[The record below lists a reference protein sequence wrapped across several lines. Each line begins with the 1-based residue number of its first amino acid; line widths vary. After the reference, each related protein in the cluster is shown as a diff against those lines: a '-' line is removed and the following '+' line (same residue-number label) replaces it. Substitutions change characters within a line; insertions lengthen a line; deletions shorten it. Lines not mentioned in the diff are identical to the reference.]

1 MWIIEDIIYELPNGG
16 RLKLSSEAL
25 EQMSKYIQDERK
37 KTEGGGVILGR
48 FIIETN
54 DIVIDFVTEPMPGD
68 KRSRTRFKRGVKN
81 HQAIIDKYWY
91 ISNGT
96 INYLGEWHTHPEPI
110 PNPSFID
117 VKSWKKML
125 SYDKFDSQCLYYI
138 IIGTNEIGVWEG
150 DRKALKFIQLKKI
163 KTENNNG

>member
-1 MWIIEDIIYELPNGG
+1 MWIIEDIIYKLPNGG
-16 RLKLSSEAL
+16 RLKLSSEVL
-25 EQMSKYIQDERK
+25 QQMSKYIQNERK
-37 KTEGGGVILGR
+37 KTEGGGIILGR
-48 FIIETN
+48 FILETN
-54 DIVIDFVTEPMPGD
+54 DIVIDFITEPMPGD

-138 IIGTNEIGVWEG
+138 IIGTDGIGVWEG
-150 DRKALKFIQLKKI
+150 DRKALKFTQLK
-163 KTENNNG
+163 N

>member
-1 MWIIEDIIYELPNGG
+1 MRLISDVIYELPIGG
-16 RLKLSSEAL
+16 RLKLDAEVL
-25 EQMSKYIQDERK
+25 KQMLKYVQDEQH

-48 FIIETN
+48 FIAETD
-54 DIVIDFVTEPMPGD
+54 DIVIDLVTEPMAGD

-96 INYLGEWHTHPEPI
+96 INYLGEWHTHPEPS

-117 VKSWKKML
+117 VRSWKKML
-125 SYDKFDSQCLYYI
+125 SRDKFDSQHLYYI
-138 IIGTNEIGVWEG
+138 IIGTREIGVWEG
-150 DRKALKFIQLKKI
+150 NRDTLKFTQLKEI
-163 KTENNNG
+163 KPKNTNG

>member
-16 RLKLSSEAL
+16 RLKLPSEVL
-25 EQMSKYIQDERK
+25 EQMSKYIQNDRK
-37 KTEGGGVILGR
+37 KNEGGGVILGR

-91 ISNGT
+91 ISKGT

-125 SYDKFDSQCLYYI
+125 SHDKFDSHCLYYI
-138 IIGTNEIGVWEG
+138 IIGTDGIGVWEG
-150 DRKALKFIQLKKI
+150 DRKALKFIQLKKL
-163 KTENNNG
+163 NNNG